1 MRPRSCGVAMASSD
15 LDHLKISYRTR
26 FCCTSRVPDT
36 DLWQGQNILEN
47 IQDCFEEKS
56 SDTGFSTNPGSP
68 TLCSTPC
75 KLINDSYSPPNKED
89 QISPSKSNRI
99 SSVKKNTSPF
109 SQQPAILQ
117 NQKNSSSAPSPE
129 IPQKFSQG
137 DLISLKN
144 TPNLRYSSSG
154 AKECNKIPNEVV
166 EEFYLTVGSPG
177 LLAKETEILPLPQ
190 QAATT
195 TQDRQSRV
203 FGNSVTQQPL
213 LPKSS
218 LKAKKSLNSEDILA
232 WSAVKKS
239 GKGVKVSER
248 QQKRR
253 QPESSEQ
260 TIQDPKQKIP
270 LKTDTDFSTLLLE
283 AAKTNYRNSSV
294 LRRVTSPQTCSPSP
308 PPNDLEL
315 SNDEFIIDESDCSV
329 SQDWILIPN
338 KNSKSVKQS
347 KAAPV
352 ESFQDPER
360 KKARIEQQQGGN
372 CNTASDK
379 HPDTEN
385 GISDFSVGEK
395 TSKSIKHKAHAVEKS
410 HSKRKKLSAEIGNAS
425 KSTRHRLYSEEME
438 QFFEKK
444 KTVVQHQ
451 SEKCVDQLDNRQFDE
466 DLVNFV
472 EENQDSFHSEQ
483 NIAKVDPALRT
494 TKSKTNS
501 MEKTQTTER
510 RKLRKCQNGVYKHK
524 VGGKHHKRFNVSQT
538 NQDKLQSASDR
549 SLGQQEERAESCHS
563 TKQKLSAA
571 GEEKKYNEASQQIQK
586 KGHLNKTRSK
596 SQQMSTK
603 REITLTQNQ
612 SQKFTITRSQRI
624 SKRPSNWWVV
634 TTEQSMPYSPP
645 LELPVSYKKTNK
657 PSKEP
662 KKIPIKTLEKE
673 TIPLKQQE
681 LPVCAK
687 PKKASIL
694 NKKKRKKLS
703 YSSDENCDIALTIP
717 KLDEQ
722 EGSLKETPRKKNLCS
737 SSAEPLKRSNNDDQ
751 TDNLTPAV
759 PTLDSKTFVTSNME
773 ESGPARI
780 RNNVLTSANN
790 KIFGDEQACFDA
802 NLPDKT
808 PCVRRTTRI
817 KMKPLEY
824 WRGERV
830 DYEGTLLDG
839 FAANETISNDN
850 RVSPREK
857 SNRKR
862 EKAHTDSSED
872 EQKKKAIAALNVSLG
887 DPFKPT
893 CVFDPG
899 REQMVFRDLVKLKGT
914 HEFCVQDDTLKM
926 FKILNTSLFATG
938 TLILE
943 PYKEKG
949 KQYVCSDTV
958 VFFIVSGDLICTLHE
973 TSYNLTTG
981 DIFYVPSGNF
991 YNIKNLLNERSILL
1005 FTQIKSE
1012 RPEKEKEK

>member
-1 MRPRSCGVAMASSD
+1 MRPGSCGVAMASSD
-15 LDHLKISYRTR
+15 LDHLKIRYRTR
-26 FCCTSRVPDT
+26 FCYTSRIPDT

-75 KLINDSYSPPNKED
+75 KLRNDSYSSPNKED

-99 SSVKKNTSPF
+99 SSVKKNASPF

-117 NQKNSSSAPSPE
+117 NQTNSSSALYPE

-137 DLISLKN
+137 DLIGLKK
-144 TPNLRYSSSG
+144 TPNLRYSNG
-154 AKECNKIPNEVV
+154 AEECNKIPNEVV

-190 QAATT
+190 QATPT
-195 TQDRQSRV
+195 TQDRWSRV

-218 LKAKKSLNSEDILA
+218 LKTKKSLNSEDIMV
-232 WSAVKKS
+232 WSAVKKAE
-239 GKGVKVSER
+239 KGVKISER
-248 QQKRR
+248 QQKRA
-253 QPESSEQ
+253 PSESSEQ
-260 TIQDPKQKIP
+260 TIQDPKQKIS
-270 LKTDTDFSTLLLE
+270 LKTDTDFSTLLLQ
-283 AAKTNYRNSSV
+283 AAKSNYRNSSV
-294 LRRVTSPQTCSPSP
+294 LRRVSPPKTYSPSP

-338 KNSKSVKQS
+338 KNSKSIKQS

-385 GISDFSVGEK
+385 GISDFTVGK
-395 TSKSIKHKAHAVEKS
+395 KISKSIKHKAHAVEKS
-410 HSKRKKLSAEIGNAS
+410 HSKRKKLSPEMGNAS
-425 KSTRHRLYSEEME
+425 KSTRHTLYSEETE

-466 DLVNFV
+466 GLVNFA

-483 NIAKVDPALRT
+483 NIAKVDIALRT
-494 TKSKTNS
+494 TKSQTNS

-524 VGGKHHKRFNVSQT
+524 VGGKHQKRFNVSQT
-538 NQDKLQSASDR
+538 NHDKLQSASDQ

-586 KGHLNKTRSK
+586 KGLKIRSK
-596 SQQMSTK
+596 NQQMSVK
-603 REITLTQNQ
+603 REITLKQNQ

-634 TTEQSMPYSPP
+634 TTEQSMPYSPT
-645 LELPVSYKKTNK
+645 LDSPVSLKKKKK

-681 LPVCAK
+681 SPVCAK

-722 EGSLKETPRKKNLCS
+722 EGSLKETPGKKNLCS
-737 SSAEPLKRSNNDDQ
+737 STAEPPKRSNSDDQ

-759 PTLDSKTFVTSNME
+759 LTSDSKTFVTSNME

-790 KIFGDEQACFDA
+790 KIFGDEQACFGAID
-802 NLPDKT
+802 LPDKT
-808 PCVRRTTRI
+808 PHVRRTTRI

-839 FAANETISNDN
+839 FAASGTISDD

-862 EKAHTDSSED
+862 EKAHTDSCED

-899 REQMVFRDLVKLKGT
+899 REQMIFRDLVKLKGT

-943 PYKEKG
+943 PFKEKG